1 MLRIHSISAAAIL
14 ALVTTLAQ
22 AATAQDAPPPG
33 GPCRDAPC
41 RIQVDWGPSASAA
54 SYGADRRYGAAADIE
69 MLIKQHLAEHK
80 FRIVE
85 TGADAMLLT
94 LRIKMVRAMCDQM
107 AGTSTDMS
115 CQTIDEIM
123 VQFTTPDP
131 TVKAPGMMRVT
142 NRCGAGDTKMTIAQ
156 IAKYSA
162 DYLAYNLATDKKGLK
177 RAVSRC

>member
-1 MLRIHSISAAAIL
+1 MRCAKSISAAVI
-14 ALVTTLAQ
+14 ALVTLAGP
-22 AATAQDAPPPG
+22 AVAQDAPSPG
-33 GPCRDAPC
+33 GVCRDAPC
-41 RIQVDWGPSASAA
+41 RILVDWGPSASAA
-54 SYGADRRYGAAADIE
+54 SYGADRRYGAASDIE
-69 MLIKQHLAEHK
+69 MLIKAALVEHK
-80 FRIVE
+80 FRVVE

-123 VQFTTPDP
+123 VQFTAPDP
-131 TVKAPGMMRVT
+131 AVKAPSMMRVS

-162 DYLAYNLATDKKGLK
+162 DFLSYSLATDKKGLK